1 MKKDIAKELNNI
13 ASSIPLVFDW
23 STEKIVM
30 KGWELNLTPFG
41 DHQQFVPDED
51 YQVDVPVMIAVE
63 HKQQVKDAY
72 KRGGPSAVRSYY
84 KSVMAKI
91 QQQ

>member
-1 MKKDIAKELNNI
+1 MKKDIAKELHKI
-13 ASSIPLVFDW
+13 ADSIPVVFEW

-41 DHQQFVPDED
+41 DHFKYEKDQD
-51 YQVDVPVMIAVE
+51 YLIDVPVMIGTE

-72 KRGGPSAVRSYY
+72 KAGGTEAVRQYY
-84 KSVMAKI
+84 KSVTDKI
-91 QQQ
+91 QLQ

>member
-1 MKKDIAKELNNI
+1 MRKDIAKELNKI
-13 ASSIPLVFDW
+13 AASIPLVFDW

-41 DHQQFVPDED
+41 DHFHYIPDED
-51 YQVDVPVMIAVE
+51 YEVDVPVMIAVE

-72 KRGGPSAVRSYY
+72 KQGGPAAVRAYY
-84 KSVMAKI
+84 QSVKAKI